1 MPPATRQGRDVQL
14 ARTVAAATT
23 AAIDAQNQLQE
34 KRKHHHTHP
43 LIIFVLSVFALIML
57 LRTQG
62 EKLQHDWTPVG
73 IGVKFL
79 LVACVIGLM
88 YYPYELFLKGPDAV
102 EQATKMSFRT

>member
-57 LRTQG
+57 LHSCSMVLHQRERKALVLELHDART
-62 EKLQHDWTPVG
+62 EIDMLRTYAARHKLQR
-73 IGVKFL
+73 
-79 LVACVIGLM
+79 
-88 YYPYELFLKGPDAV
+88 
-102 EQATKMSFRT
+102 QATRGLRRALLIA